1 MSPLRVGIIG
11 GGIVGLATAVGV
23 THRFPQAVVSVIEK
37 ERGLGLH
44 QTGHNSGVIHSGI
57 YYRPGSLKARL
68 CVEGSKRLKVF
79 CREHAISVQ
88 VTGKVIV
95 ATSPEESAQ
104 LEELKRRAVQ
114 NSIVG
119 VEKIGRKRLR
129 EIEPYAE
136 GNEALVVPETAIV
149 DYTQV
154 ANAYAKVV
162 TARGG
167 TIHTDTQV
175 IKAAFSHGTWKVYT
189 EREDFT
195 YDILINCGGL
205 FSDRI
210 AELCGAKPDVRII
223 PFRGEYFKLKSEYE
237 YLVKGLIYPTPNPAL
252 PFLGVHFSRH
262 INGSVGVG
270 PNAVLAFAREG
281 YKKTD
286 VRLSDMVLNMTFVG
300 FWKLLGRYGKI
311 GAFELY
317 RSLSKRAFVHSLQQL
332 VPDITAD
339 MLEPA
344 ESGVRAQA
352 VDRSGRLVDDF
363 LFMEQRQALHV
374 LNAPSPAATSS
385 IVIGEIIAEKLSP
398 YVNYLK

>member
-1 MSPLRVGIIG
+1 MKPLRVGIIG
-11 GGIVGLATAVGV
+11 GGIVGMATAVGV
-23 THRFPQAVVSVIEK
+23 THRFPQVSVSVIEK
-37 ERGLGLH
+37 ENGLGLH

-68 CVEGSKRLKVF
+68 CVEGSERLKVF
-79 CREHAISVQ
+79 CHEHNIPVQ
-88 VTGKVIV
+88 ITGKVIV
-95 ATSPEESAQ
+95 ATSPEESVQ
-104 LEELKRRAVQ
+104 LEELKRRATQ
-114 NSIVG
+114 NGIMG
-119 VEKIGRKRLR
+119 VEKVGRNQLR

-136 GNEALVVPETAIV
+136 GEEALVVPSTAIV

-154 ANAYAKVV
+154 TRAYAKMV
-162 TARGG
+162 TERGG
-167 TIHTDTQV
+167 TIHTNTKI
-175 IKAAFSHGTWKVYT
+175 IKADFSHGKWGVYT
-189 EREDFT
+189 EQEDFT

-210 AELCGAKPDVRII
+210 AELCGAKPQVRII

-262 INGSVGVG
+262 IEGGVGAG

-286 VRLSDMVLNMTFVG
+286 VKLDDIALNVAFFG
-300 FWKLLGRYGKI
+300 FWKLLGRYGKV

-317 RSLSKRAFVHSLQQL
+317 RSLSKKAFVRSLQRL
-332 VPDITAD
+332 VPDIKAE

-352 VDRSGRLVDDF
+352 VDQSGRLVDDF
-363 LFMEQRQALHV
+363 LFIEQRQALHV

-385 IVIGEIIAEKLSP
+385 ILIGEMIAEKISSHVSHL
-398 YVNYLK
+398 N